1 LIKLKVCFA
10 EVTISNIVEKSKR
23 DFGIVFLADILQ
35 NESKFLFWCDNILK
49 HYV

>member
-1 LIKLKVCFA
+1 MIAILA
-10 EVTISNIVEKSKR
+10 ENSNR
-23 DFGIVFLADILQ
+23 DFGLMFLAGIHQ